1 MKYGVKPITYLC
13 SQIVS
18 ITVGE
23 PERNPRVML
32 GNLEEIDRD
41 RAVVLLDAPVSNGAE
56 IVVKAEEAALHGH
69 ASRWSFV
76 PALGYLVDVRLSER
90 SRWTP
95 ERWKPEYLLEVPAMA
110 A

>member
-1 MKYGVKPITYLC
+1 MTYGVKPITYLC
-13 SQIVS
+13 SQLVS

-32 GNLEEIDRD
+32 GNLEEIDHD
-41 RAVVLLDAPVSNGAE
+41 RAVVLLDAPVSKGAE
-56 IVVKAEEAALHGH
+56 VVVKAEEAALHGR
-69 ASRWSFV
+69 AGKWCFV
-76 PALGYLVDVRLSER
+76 PALGYLVDVRLSKN

-95 ERWKPEYLLEVPAMA
+95 QRWKPKYLLEVPALA